1 MRLPHASAD
10 RLIESRTT
18 DIMMRSTTATAE
30 TNPGDG
36 ALVTGSSTGGNGPFA
51 PGDWVV
57 FRKTKFSRQPGRRAA
72 NIAPAENGDGYAYL
86 VDKFWV
92 VDAILPDNRVRLLT
106 RRGKTHVL
114 KADDLR
120 LRPAGW
126 WEKFVYRQ
134 RFAETAQ
141 STAEAD
147 SELAVS

>member
-1 MRLPHASAD
+1 M
-10 RLIESRTT
+10 IERRKTDTMMRTT
-18 DIMMRSTTATAE
+18 TAATSPLTE
-30 TNPGDG
+30 RGDG
-36 ALVTGSSTGGNGPFA
+36 DSDRQSSTTGGNGPFA
-51 PGDWVV
+51 SGDWVV

-92 VDAILPDNRVRLLT
+92 VDAILPDNHLRLLT

-126 WEKFVYRQ
+126 WEKFIYRQ

-141 STAEAD
+141 AGPESDGGLVA
-147 SELAVS
+147 S